1 MVSHRLRETG
11 EAVGLC
17 EKVNIRAASVA
28 LSVLAVLN
36 QQNAER

>member
-17 EKVNIRAASVA
+17 EKMNIRAASVA
-28 LSVLAVLN
+28 LSVLN

>member
-11 EAVGLC
+11 EAVGLY
-17 EKVNIRAASVA
+17 EKINIRAASVA